1 MRRWVLVSR
10 CTEVALLVWLV
21 AAAPVVAG
29 SAFSAGGR
37 SAGSTAA
44 GGAIRSGMA
53 TVNASPTAFQEVTA
67 AFTATPTT
75 GGLGD
80 AAAASRATFSTGE
93 PIEFNAV
100 LFESGLAGTRANLQ
114 LFVFDPRGRLVTGG
128 FFANGVLA
136 PSDRTGFF
144 IQLSPGT
151 LAAEQFTWLMVIFNA
166 FGNAFVTPFQALAV
180 Q

>member
-1 MRRWVLVSR
+1 MSRCGMVST
-10 CTEVALLVWLV
+10 CTEVALLVWLI
-21 AAAPVVAG
+21 AAAPVGAG

-37 SAGSTAA
+37 AAGSTAA
-44 GGAIRSGMA
+44 GGAIG
-53 TVNASPTAFQEVTA
+53 TVTPDAAPTSFQEVTA

-80 AAAASRATFSTGE
+80 AAAASRATFSATE

-114 LFVFDPRGRLVTGG
+114 LWLFDPRGQLVAGG

-144 IQLSPGT
+144 VQLSAGT
-151 LAAEQFTWLMVIFNA
+151 LAAGRFTWLMVIFDA
-166 FGNAFVTPFQALAV
+166 FGNVFVTPFQVLAV